1 MKQPKTIKARFRVE
15 ASHRY
20 TVNMLDHKEQ
30 LTWFHSEGRSVNL
43 IVTQKVVGD
52 KLTKPRVVAWLSSIE
67 GEDEAKAIYLD
78 YARRHGVEKLEPWP
92 LPFMTAADLRIDEE
106 VELGQ
111 DRQPSMFGAPR

>member
-1 MKQPKTIKARFRVE
+1 
-15 ASHRY
+15 
-20 TVNMLDHKEQ
+20 MLRPA
-30 LTWFHSEGRSVNL
+30 FAG
-43 IVTQKVVGD
+43 
-52 KLTKPRVVAWLSSIE
+52 
-67 GEDEAKAIYLD
+67 YLD